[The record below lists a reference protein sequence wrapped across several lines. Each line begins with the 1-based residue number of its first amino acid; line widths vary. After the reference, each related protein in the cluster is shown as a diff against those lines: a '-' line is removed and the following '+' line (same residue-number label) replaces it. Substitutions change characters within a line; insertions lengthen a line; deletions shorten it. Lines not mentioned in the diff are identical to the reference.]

1 MLLSLLL
8 AIIRILSWLFF
19 LFLFMLSNF
28 LIIAVVREKT
38 EIKLAL
44 AIPTGAPAAL
54 VKEMIDILPLVPL
67 KRLKPCLCNQKQ

>member
-1 MLLSLLL
+1 
-8 AIIRILSWLFF
+8 
-19 LFLFMLSNF
+19 MLSNF

-67 KRLKPCLCNQKQ
+67 KKLKPCLCNQKQ